1 MPRGI
6 RQLLLLQALQRMQSQ
21 RLQAKVVLLGE
32 GRVGKTSLVLRFC
45 KDTYSDSQAPTIQA
59 SFLDKTVSVGD
70 SRVSLAIWDTA
81 GQERFHALGPI
92 YYRDADSALLVFD
105 ITDPDS
111 FIKVKSWVK
120 ELRKMVGEEI
130 ILCIAGNKSDLE
142 RHRVVPRQEAADYA
156 VAVGAQYFETSA
168 KSGRGIN
175 ELFASMAKRLL
186 ETRKVSNRPGSGSGV
201 GLRGNL
207 LVIDDEPTT
216 RSGGCC

>member
-1 MPRGI
+1 
-6 RQLLLLQALQRMQSQ
+6 MQSQ

>member
-1 MPRGI
+1 MRPA
-6 RQLLLLQALQRMQSQ
+6 LDPAFAPFALQ
-21 RLQAKVVLLGE
+21 
-32 GRVGKTSLVLRFC
+32 
-45 KDTYSDSQAPTIQA
+45 
-59 SFLDKTVSVGD
+59 
-70 SRVSLAIWDTA
+70 
-81 GQERFHALGPI
+81 
-92 YYRDADSALLVFD
+92 
-105 ITDPDS
+105 
-111 FIKVKSWVK
+111 
-120 ELRKMVGEEI
+120 VGEEI

-207 LVIDDEPTT
+207 LVVDDEPTA